1 MVKIYRPTQL
11 AKALNY
17 KALWGATLFAGGT
30 DIMVRGL
37 ENRID
42 NHAPVLF
49 LDDIAGLKKIKLV
62 NSKIES
68 RVIIG
73 AGVTLQ
79 ELIAHESVPFM
90 VKDAANRIGAPALRN
105 RATLIGNVCNASPA
119 ADMLPVLYLLNARV
133 ELVSEQSSRV
143 LPIEEFIL
151 GPGKTALNVDEIL
164 TSVSLELPQFDDYFY
179 HKVGTRAANALTKV
193 SILAAIR
200 VESGIIKDW
209 RLTFGAVGPTV
220 VRSVEFENSLIGR
233 KATTLKADKTRAEI
247 LDYYND
253 QISPIDD
260 RRSSAEYRRCAAMNL
275 LGRWLDNCRIT

>member
-11 AKALNY
+11 TQALSY
-17 KALWGATLFAGGT
+17 KARHDATLFAGGT

-42 NHAPVLF
+42 SDAPVLF
-49 LDDIAGLKKIKLV
+49 LDDIAGLKTIKLMNLGV
-62 NSKIES
+62 ESK
-68 RVIIG
+68 VIIG

-90 VKDAANRIGAPALRN
+90 VKDAAKRIGAPALRN

-119 ADMLPVLYLLNARV
+119 ADMLPVLYLLNAHV
-133 ELVSEQSSRV
+133 DLASEQGSRQ
-143 LPIEEFIL
+143 LPIEAFIL
-151 GPGKTALNVDEIL
+151 GPGKTALNADEIVI
-164 TSVSLELPQFDDYFY
+164 SVSLTLPWFDDYFY
-179 HKVGTRAANALTKV
+179 HKVGTRAANALTKL
-193 SILAAIR
+193 SILAAVR
-200 VESGIIKDW
+200 VESGIIMDW

-233 KATTLKADKTRAEI
+233 KATTLTTDKIRNEI
-247 LDYYND
+247 LDHYNN

-275 LGRWLDNCRIT
+275 LRRWIYQFH